1 MKELNRIAAER
12 ELGLDGARP
21 PAEAQ
26 KRRAGSRVL
35 GILLLVYIL
44 NFVDRQLVGI
54 LASSIKRD
62 LALTDIQLGLLGGLA
77 FAMFYTLLGLPV
89 AWYADRRRRVPIVAL
104 ALLIWSGFTCLCAG
118 VRSFAMLFIC
128 RMGVGVGEA
137 GSVAPSYSIVSDTFP
152 PHQRGRAF
160 AILLCGVPVGSA
172 CGITLGGTIAAAL
185 DWRSAF
191 FIVGLIGVLA
201 VPLVWFAV
209 PEPVRGG
216 FDRAGLSTRT
226 GLSDVYRVLLGK
238 PGFWLLSLGAGF
250 SSIISYGS
258 LFWLPSLLQRSLGL
272 TLFNTALFY
281 GSIVLV
287 GGLIGVGVGGVLAD
301 LAGKRDRRGFGLIG
315 AVMSLLAVP
324 AFGVAL
330 TAGSLRIAWPL
341 LALAQALSMAWLSP
355 TVTAIQHIV
364 PSYMRASASASFQLI
379 LNLMGLGCGPV
390 AIGFISDHFAPR
402 FGNDSLRW
410 SILIGLGFYLLAGA
424 FFWAASRCL
433 DRDWEDGSRP

>member
-1 MKELNRIAAER
+1 MEEFNGIARER
-12 ELGLDGARP
+12 QQVSDGPR
-21 PAEAQ
+21 PAEPATPSGE
-26 KRRAGSRVL
+26 ARVVA
-35 GILLLVYIL
+35 ILLLVYIL

-54 LASSIKRD
+54 LANSIKRD
-62 LALTDIQLGLLGGLA
+62 LALTDIQLGLMGGLA

-89 AWYADRRRRVPIVAL
+89 AWYADRRRRVPVVAL

-118 VRSFAMLFIC
+118 AGSFTMLFVC

-152 PHQRGRAF
+152 AHQRGRAF
-160 AILLCGVPVGSA
+160 AILLLGVPVGSA
-172 CGITLGGTIAAAL
+172 CGIALGGTIAAAL

-191 FIVGLIGVLA
+191 IIVGLIGVLA
-201 VPLVWFAV
+201 VPLVRFAV
-209 PEPVRGG
+209 PEPVRGSYDRG
-216 FDRAGLSTRT
+216 GPSIRAGQSN
-226 GLSDVYRVLLGK
+226 VYKALLRK
-238 PGFWLLSLGAGF
+238 PSFWLLSLGAGF

-258 LFWLPSLLQRSLGL
+258 LFWLPSLFQRSLGL
-272 TLFNTALFY
+272 TLFRTGLFY

-301 LAGKRDRRGFGLIG
+301 LGGKRHRRSFGLIG

-330 TAGSLRIAWPL
+330 TAGSLAIAWPL

-364 PSYMRASASASFQLI
+364 PSHMRASASASFQLI

-410 SILIGLGFYLLAGA
+410 SILIGLSFYLLAGA
-424 FFWAASRCL
+424 FFWAASRWL
-433 DRDWEDGSRP
+433 DRDWEQQ